1 VIDALLVRAALLAA
15 LAVPLGAAATTSEQT
30 LKFRVYLDSDPI
42 GEHSFRLAHRG
53 DGKEVVSEA
62 RFDVNLLIFNAYRY
76 RHESREVWRD
86 GCLERI
92 EAHTDDNGS
101 AYRVEGERD
110 REALTLAVNGR
121 TERLPACVSTFAYW
135 DREFLKRGRLL
146 NPQNGELIDVQVEP
160 AGRER
165 RKVAGRDL
173 EAEAWRLR
181 AEELDLTVW
190 YSEDGRWIGL
200 ESATDKGRILRYEPL

>member
-1 VIDALLVRAALLAA
+1 VIDALLVRATLLAA

-30 LKFRVYLDSDPI
+30 MKFRVYLDSDPI

-53 DGKEVVSEA
+53 DGQEVLSEA

-76 RHESREVWRD
+76 RHESREVWRE
-86 GCLERI
+86 GCI
-92 EAHTDDNGS
+92 ESIKAQTDDNGS

-146 NPQNGELIDVQVEP
+146 NPQNGEMIDVQVEP

-165 RKVAGRDL
+165 RKVDGRDL

-181 AEELDLTVW
+181 GEDLDLTVW

-200 ESATDKGRILRYEPL
+200 ESATDKGRTLRYVPL